1 VATQQLQVIL
11 ASTRPGRV
19 GAPIARWFLEHAKA
33 HSGFET
39 ELVDL
44 AEWNLPFLDEP
55 RHPKLG
61 LYEHDHT
68 RRWSEK
74 IGSGDAYVFV
84 TPEYNYGYTAPLK
97 NAIDYLAAEWKD
109 KPVGF
114 VSYGGIAGGTRAVQM
129 LKQVVTTLKMVPVF
143 EAVNIPFVQ
152 TLLDTQGELAAT
164 VILDEAATLMLDE
177 IDRLGCA
184 LAQLRVP

>member
-1 VATQQLQVIL
+1 MGSQQLQVIL

-19 GAPIARWFLEHAKA
+19 GAPVARWFLEHAKA
-33 HSGFET
+33 HTGFET

-44 AEWNLPFLDEP
+44 AEWNLPFLDE
-55 RHPKLG
+55 RQHPKLG

-74 IGSGDAYVFV
+74 IGSADAFVFV

-129 LKQVVTTLKMVPVF
+129 LKQVVTTLRMVPVF

-152 TLLDTQGELAAT
+152 TLLDSQGEFAAT
-164 VILDEAATLMLDE
+164 SILDESAGAMLDE
-177 IDRLGCA
+177 IVRVGSV

>member
-1 VATQQLQVIL
+1 MAAQQLQVIL

-19 GAPIARWFLEHAKA
+19 GAPVSRWFLEHAKA
-33 HSGFET
+33 HTGFET

-44 AEWNLPFLDEP
+44 AEWNLPFMDEP

-68 RRWSEK
+68 RRWSEQ
-74 IGSGDAYVFV
+74 ISRADGYVFV

-97 NAIDYLAAEWKD
+97 NAIDYLVAEWKD

-129 LKQVVTTLKMVPVF
+129 LKQVVTTLRMVPVF

-152 TLLDTQGELAAT
+152 TLLDAQGELAAT
-164 VILDEAATLMLDE
+164 PVLDQAAVAMLNE
-177 IDRLGCA
+177 IHRLGSA
-184 LAQLRVP
+184 LAQLRVA